1 MPAAPSSWGVC
12 GFLLPEWRSLAWR
25 PGGLFPKLMDVPAA
39 FPLAA
44 KLSTCPGDTHRT
56 LTWLVTQTVS
66 DKVWPSTA
74 STYGI
79 HLKKK
84 YRCARPLPPLW
95 LAETEGRWC
104 RHTHSTLQV
113 HKRTHVCRS
122 LMYWC
127 GPPVRSVPLPGSCPS
142 YLPHRSPTHD

>member
-1 MPAAPSSWGVC
+1 MRA
-12 GFLLPEWRSLAWR
+12 
-25 PGGLFPKLMDVPAA
+25 GGLFPKLMDVPAA

-44 KLSTCPGDTHRT
+44 KPSTCPGDTHRT

-84 YRCARPLPPLW
+84 VQMSTSPSSALASRNRRSLVQAHTQHPP
-95 LAETEGRWC
+95 ASQA
-104 RHTHSTLQV
+104 HTHLQIPEVLAWSPCMLSTPAWILPLLSAPQV
-113 HKRTHVCRS
+113 PYS
-122 LMYWC
+122 
-127 GPPVRSVPLPGSCPS
+127 
-142 YLPHRSPTHD
+142 